1 MHPDPGYGLFG
12 IDYTSYQPVPQK
24 GVVDMKISANDIQ
37 INYELTGREGAPVV
51 MLSHSL
57 ASSMVMWNPQLE
69 PLESQFQV
77 LRYDMRGHGDSDA
90 PEGAYTLEL
99 LARDAVALLD
109 ALGIARAHFVGLSIG
124 GMIGQ
129 GLGLNHG
136 HRLITLTLCDTSAIM
151 PDEAQPILRE
161 RIDAAREQ
169 GMADQVDG
177 TLERWFTPEYLAENP
192 PEVEMIRQQIAA
204 TPLAGY
210 IGCSEALSGLNYLD
224 RLSEIKLATLIMVG
238 EEDPG
243 TPVAASEAIHER
255 IAGSKLVILPSAR
268 HLSNIEQ
275 AEAFNKSLLDFLQQ
289 QN

>member
-1 MHPDPGYGLFG
+1 
-12 IDYTSYQPVPQK
+12 
-24 GVVDMKISANDIQ
+24 MKILANGIQ
-37 INYELTGREGAPVV
+37 INYELTGQQEAPMV

-57 ASSMVMWNPQLE
+57 ASSMVMWNPQLDS
-69 PLESQFQV
+69 LESHFQV

-90 PEGAYTLEL
+90 PDGAYTLEL
-99 LARDAVALLD
+99 LAEDAVALLD
-109 ALGIARAHFVGLSIG
+109 ALGIDIVHFVGLSIG

-129 GLGLNHG
+129 GLALNHG
-136 HRLITLTLCDTSAIM
+136 DRLKSLALCDTSAIM
-151 PDEAQPILRE
+151 PDEAQPILQE
-161 RIDAAREQ
+161 RIAVARAS

-177 TLERWFTPEYLAENP
+177 TLERWFTPQYLQENP

-210 IGCSEALSGLNYLD
+210 LGCSEALGGLNYLE

-243 TPVAASEAIHER
+243 TPVAASEAIQER
-255 IAGSKLVILPSAR
+255 IAGSQLVILPSAR

-275 AEAFNKSLLDFLQQ
+275 AELFNQSLMAFLLKQ
-289 QN
+289 

>member
-1 MHPDPGYGLFG
+1 
-12 IDYTSYQPVPQK
+12 
-24 GVVDMKISANDIQ
+24 MKISANGIQ
-37 INYELTGREGAPVV
+37 INYELTGKAAAPVV

-69 PLESQFQV
+69 SLESHFQV

-99 LARDAVALLD
+99 LAEDAVALLD
-109 ALGIARAHFVGLSIG
+109 ALGIGPVHFVGLSIG

-129 GLGLNHG
+129 GLALDYANK
-136 HRLITLTLCDTSAIM
+136 LKSICLCDTSAIM
-151 PDEAQPILRE
+151 PAEAQPILQE
-161 RIDAAREQ
+161 RIAAARAN
-169 GMADQVDG
+169 GLADQVDG
-177 TLERWFTPEYLAENP
+177 TLERWFTPQYLKENP

-210 IGCSEALSGLNYLD
+210 LGCSEALRGLNYLE
-224 RLSEIKLATLIMVG
+224 RLSGIKLPTLIMVG

-243 TPVAASEAIHER
+243 TPVVASEAIHER
-255 IAGSKLVILPSAR
+255 IAGSQLVILPAAR

-275 AEAFNKSLLDFLQQ
+275 AEAFNQSLMDFLLKQ
-289 QN
+289 

>member
-1 MHPDPGYGLFG
+1 
-12 IDYTSYQPVPQK
+12 
-24 GVVDMKISANDIQ
+24 MKILANGIQ
-37 INYELTGREGAPVV
+37 INYELTGQQEAPMV

-57 ASSMVMWNPQLE
+57 ASSMVMWNPQLKS
-69 PLESQFQV
+69 LEAHFKV

-90 PEGAYTLEL
+90 PDGAYTLEL
-99 LARDAVALLD
+99 LAEDAVALLD
-109 ALGIARAHFVGLSIG
+109 ALGIDSVHFVGLSIG

-129 GLGLNHG
+129 GLALNHG
-136 HRLITLTLCDTSAIM
+136 DRLKSLALCDTSAIM

-161 RIDAAREQ
+161 RIAVAREN

-177 TLERWFTPEYLAENP
+177 TLERWFTPPYLEANP
-192 PEVEMIRQQIAA
+192 PEVEMIRRQIAA

-210 IGCSEALSGLNYLD
+210 LGCSEALAGLNYLE
-224 RLSEIKLATLIMVG
+224 RLPGIKLATLIMVG

-255 IAGSKLVILPSAR
+255 IAGSQLVILPSAR

-275 AEAFNKSLLDFLQQ
+275 AELFNQSLMAFLLKQ
-289 QN
+289 

>member
-1 MHPDPGYGLFG
+1 MEIL
-12 IDYTSYQPVPQK
+12 
-24 GVVDMKISANDIQ
+24 ANDIQ
-37 INYELTGREGAPVV
+37 INYELTGQEGAPVV

-69 PLESQFQV
+69 SLEAHFNV

-90 PEGAYTLEL
+90 PDGAYTLEL
-99 LARDAVALLD
+99 LAEDAVALLD
-109 ALGIARAHFVGLSIG
+109 ALGIDTVHFVGLSIG

-129 GLGLNHG
+129 GLALNHAD
-136 HRLITLTLCDTSAIM
+136 RLKSLTLCDTSAIM

-161 RIDAAREQ
+161 RIAVAREN

-177 TLERWFTPEYLAENP
+177 TLERWFTPQFLEKNP
-192 PEVEMIRQQIAA
+192 PEVEMIRQQVAA

-210 IGCSEALSGLNYLD
+210 LGCSAALGGLKYLE
-224 RLSEIKLATLIMVG
+224 RLPEIRLATLIMVG

-255 IAGSKLVILPSAR
+255 IAGSQLVILPSAR

-275 AEAFNKSLLDFLQQ
+275 AEAFNQSLLAFLLIQ
-289 QN
+289 

>member
-1 MHPDPGYGLFG
+1 
-12 IDYTSYQPVPQK
+12 
-24 GVVDMKISANDIQ
+24 MKILANDIQ
-37 INYELTGREGAPVV
+37 INYEISGQANAPVV

-69 PLESQFQV
+69 SLEAHFQV

-99 LARDAVALLD
+99 LAEDAVALLD
-109 ALGIARAHFVGLSIG
+109 ALGIGTVHFVGLSIG

-129 GLGLNHG
+129 GLALNHG
-136 HRLITLTLCDTSAIM
+136 GRLKSLALCDTSAIM
-151 PDEAQPILRE
+151 PDEAQPILWE
-161 RIDAAREQ
+161 RLAVAREN

-177 TLERWFTPEYLAENP
+177 TLERWFTPPYLEANP
-192 PEVEMIRQQIAA
+192 PEVEMIRKQIAA

-210 IGCSEALSGLNYLD
+210 LGCSEALGGLNYLE
-224 RLSEIKLATLIMVG
+224 RLPEIKLATLIMVG

-243 TPVAASEAIHER
+243 TPVAASEAIQER
-255 IAGSKLVILPSAR
+255 IAGSHLVILPSAR

-275 AEAFNKSLLDFLQQ
+275 AEAFNQSLIEFLLKQ
-289 QN
+289 